1 MDMKKILL
9 LAAAAFMAVLSLQ
22 AQRMGCLH
30 SSAVT
35 RASEGD
41 MLPSPVVFDPQKT
54 YRQAVVLVSFNDL
67 DFSMA
72 DPKDYYHRLF
82 NEQGFNMGAG
92 PGCVADYFREQ
103 SGGRTCSS
111 TSTGPSRLTKQQAV
125 MVPIIMATMFLAT
138 LSVCCAI
145 AKRPTS
151 PSTTGT
157 VTAG

>member
-41 MLPSPVVFDPQKT
+41 MLPSPVFFDPQKT
-54 YRQAVVLVSFNDL
+54 YRQAVVLVSFNDR

-72 DPKDYYHRLF
+72 DPKDYYHRL
-82 NEQGFNMGAG
+82 
-92 PGCVADYFREQ
+92 
-103 SGGRTCSS
+103 
-111 TSTGPSRLTKQQAV
+111 
-125 MVPIIMATMFLAT
+125 PIIMATMFLAT